1 MNEVSLHRGRNP
13 SLTSLKCSVDG
24 EFFTNSVVL
33 SINKTLIIT
42 RNIFFFLCFKFKYKS

>member
-24 EFFTNSVVL
+24 EFFTNSVVSFCIML
-33 SINKTLIIT
+33 YQNNL
-42 RNIFFFLCFKFKYKS
+42 